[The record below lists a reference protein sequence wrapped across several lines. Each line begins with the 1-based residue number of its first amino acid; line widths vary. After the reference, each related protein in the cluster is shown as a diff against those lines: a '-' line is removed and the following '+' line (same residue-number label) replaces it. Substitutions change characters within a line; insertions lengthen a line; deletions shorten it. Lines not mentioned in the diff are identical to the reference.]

1 MSLFILDDK
10 IFFPSAD
17 NAEEDGLL
25 AIGGD
30 LSQERLLLAY
40 ANGIFPWYNKGELI
54 MWWCPHPR
62 FILLPDQLKVSKSM
76 RTILN
81 NGTFKFTLN
90 KAFDE
95 VINNCRIAKR
105 KETEGSWISDEI
117 INAYI
122 KLFKNGFA
130 VSAEAWNNGK
140 LAGGLYGVI
149 LGKVFFGESMFSNEN
164 NASKFAFIKMVQYL
178 QTRGVEL
185 IDCQVYTKHLE
196 SLGAKMISR
205 EKFLQQLNILIN

>member
-117 INAYI
+117 INAYT